1 MTQAHHRSVEDV
13 VEVDSKAVGV
23 AEATEATVE
32 TVDVDLVVGE
42 EPHRQ
47 TVLVRRTDKP
57 RPIHG
62 S

>member
-1 MTQAHHRSVEDV
+1 VEDV

-47 TVLVRRTDKP
+47 TVLV
-57 RPIHG
+57 
-62 S
+62 